1 MCYEIL
7 FKFFV
12 SNDIGF
18 SVCVFFIVRIFFII
32 NYFVLYRLEMLY
44 VWRFNILELLGFFV
58 DILRRWD
65 YELYREGKFVYFF
78 MFFFKV
84 CCFCLE

>member
-7 FKFFV
+7 SKFFV

-18 SVCVFFIVRIFFII
+18 SVRVPLIVRIFFTI

-44 VWRFNILELLGFFV
+44 VWRSNILEFLGFFA

-65 YELYREGKFVYFF
+65 HESHREGKFVYLF
-78 MFFFKV
+78 MLFSKV
-84 CCFCLE
+84 CRLRPE